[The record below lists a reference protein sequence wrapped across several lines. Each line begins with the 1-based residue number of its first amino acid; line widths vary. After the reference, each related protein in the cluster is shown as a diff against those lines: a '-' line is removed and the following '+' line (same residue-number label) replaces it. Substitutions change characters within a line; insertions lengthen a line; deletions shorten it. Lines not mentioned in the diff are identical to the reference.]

1 VSRLTEKQLLFL
13 TIGIAVLLTGGLG
26 FLIWSDLKT
35 IDEEQMAIEDL
46 KKQIGSAEREIDLI
60 PQREYRVIANREIAD
75 KEVAFLP
82 EEEEIENFWEVLE
95 RFAAESGVR
104 ISEIAPSSVGQ
115 TRGKK
120 KGETTTISSVPQ
132 VLSLRGTIDELL
144 RFINLIENYDRIIN
158 VVEFSIGSGEV
169 ADEDGMVRHG
179 IRLALTTF
187 TYSKKI
193 ASTIVS
199 IPKYEEKKENPE
211 VKKWLSRIKIQEKE
225 TYTLQPA
232 LGRRDPFVSIR
243 KRPAIS
249 TGPGA
254 DDVNRPNQIAMIE
267 NLIGALAVLNE
278 GLDYEEELQ
287 KRGDLW
293 RLQAQKKENRDLYR
307 QLSDEI
313 PLAQKEITF
322 PDLQDQL
329 KREVLAPWA
338 EIQKRIEAIVQGN
351 PKLTRDQV
359 NEWLNRVQTLFDEKQ
374 WADVESQV
382 RQFSDA
388 SRKGQHVQEDAKDLV
403 QKIFDMQRSAKV
415 IQAFE
420 KKSIKISTILY
431 SPNGMSVAVIN
442 GRQMSEGDALDE
454 QGTIIVVEIGENY
467 VIFETEG
474 VEIKRGQNDDTNK

>member
-1 VSRLTEKQLLFL
+1 
-13 TIGIAVLLTGGLG
+13 
-26 FLIWSDLKT
+26 
-35 IDEEQMAIEDL
+35 
-46 KKQIGSAEREIDLI
+46 
-60 PQREYRVIANREIAD
+60 
-75 KEVAFLP
+75 
-82 EEEEIENFWEVLE
+82 
-95 RFAAESGVR
+95 
-104 ISEIAPSSVGQ
+104 
-115 TRGKK
+115 
-120 KGETTTISSVPQ
+120 
-132 VLSLRGTIDELL
+132 
-144 RFINLIENYDRIIN
+144 
-158 VVEFSIGSGEV
+158 
-169 ADEDGMVRHG
+169 MVRHG